1 MHKHL
6 PNKEKIMAKEK
17 FMRKIHCTLGT
28 IGIDASTSE
37 LFHATSKVCT
47 TDFSS
52 YPMFESPFQEREY
65 FVINMTC
72 DADFVRYAPSID
84 ACVLI
89 LDVTKKVPQKIKN
102 LLKLAQQTCLFK
114 VVVFLDNCDK
124 ITDAKQFKTILADIR
139 KLLLSYKLDGSNAPI
154 IRGSLKKA
162 IEGQKTWLAKIEDFV
177 KACDE
182 YIKAPTRRDMPFL
195 MPVEDVFQ
203 ITGRGTVAT
212 GRVERGTLHLNDKV
226 VCVGLGNNTEYVVTG
241 IEMFRKSIDEALPG
255 DNIGVL
261 LRGASKNDVKPGMF
275 IAAPNS
281 ACPHTEFKAMITLLT
296 KEQGGRTNP
305 FMKNYRPVFRFYNTN
320 VNGTIT
326 ELCNAEMAAP
336 GETVT
341 VVVKLSQPVV
351 MEKRTPFTIR
361 QGGREVGRG
370 IVIEIIK

>member
-28 IGIDASTSE
+28 IGIDASSSN
-37 LFHATSKVCT
+37 LFQAIGKVYQT
-47 TDFSS
+47 YFTP
-52 YPMFESPFQEREY
+52 YPIFETEDREY
-65 FVINMTC
+65 LILSLTS
-72 DADFVRYAPSID
+72 DADFVQFAPAID

-89 LDVTKKVPQKIKN
+89 LDATKNVSQKIKN
-102 LLKLAQQTCLFK
+102 LLKLAQQTNLFK

-124 ITDAKQFKTILADIR
+124 ITDAKQFKTILANTR
-139 KLLLSYKLDGSNAPI
+139 KLLLSYKLDGNKAPI
-154 IRGSLKKA
+154 IRGSLSKA

-241 IEMFRKSIDEALPG
+241 IEMFRKYFDEALPG

-281 ACPHTEFKAMITLLT
+281 VSLHSEFKTMMTLLT
-296 KEQGGRTNP
+296 KEEGGRTNP
-305 FMKNYRPVFRFYNTN
+305 FMKNTRPVFRFYNTD
-320 VNGTIT
+320 VSGTIT
-326 ELCNAEMAAP
+326 LPSNVEMVSP
-336 GETVT
+336 GDTVT
-341 VVVKLSQPVV
+341 VIVKLKQPVV
-351 MEKRTPFTIR
+351 MEKGTPYTIR

>member
-1 MHKHL
+1 
-6 PNKEKIMAKEK
+6 
-17 FMRKIHCTLGT
+17 
-28 IGIDASTSE
+28 
-37 LFHATSKVCT
+37 
-47 TDFSS
+47 
-52 YPMFESPFQEREY
+52 MFESPFQEREY

-182 YIKAPTRRDMPFL
+182 YIKAPTRR
-195 MPVEDVFQ
+195 
-203 ITGRGTVAT
+203 
-212 GRVERGTLHLNDKV
+212 
-226 VCVGLGNNTEYVVTG
+226 
-241 IEMFRKSIDEALPG
+241 EMFRKSIDEALPG

-261 LRGASKNDVKPGMF
+261 LRGASK
-275 IAAPNS
+275 
-281 ACPHTEFKAMITLLT
+281 T
-296 KEQGGRTNP
+296 KEQ
-305 FMKNYRPVFRFYNTN
+305 
-320 VNGTIT
+320 
-326 ELCNAEMAAP
+326 C
-336 GETVT
+336 
-341 VVVKLSQPVV
+341 
-351 MEKRTPFTIR
+351 
-361 QGGREVGRG
+361 GREVGRG